1 MTLREL
7 AEAATPGPWFA
18 ENGLFL
24 NENWAVGAGGIGGL
38 VAEIWTREQSDDAA
52 EEGRDAA
59 DAAYIAAAS
68 PDVVLRLLAIEEA
81 AQEVMRHVPYVVPP
95 SAYTALREALEAPH
109 VE

>member
-7 AEAATPGPWFA
+7 AEAATPGPWRVSFDT
-18 ENGLFL
+18 EYGDYGSILGQSL
-24 NENWAVGAGGIGGL
+24 EGIRSETDGSRI
-38 VAEIWTREQSDDAA
+38 AAFDDDY
-52 EEGRDAA
+52 GHDSGA

-81 AQEVMRHVPYVVPP
+81 ARVVKAEHDANGHREPCVIC
-95 SAYTALREALEAPH
+95 EALEAPH